1 MKKLKK
7 LSLANV
13 VKDELK
19 KRELNRICG
28 GGSGDCCI
36 CAHGTANAEAN
47 IQGGLYSPIMMGYY
61 STFRN

>member
-28 GGSGDCCI
+28 GKPGDCCI

-47 IQGGLYSPIMMGYY
+47 NDGGLYSPIMMGYY
-61 STFRN
+61 GQFRN